1 MRISVGR
8 GGRIR
13 ASFRVG
19 KHLGVSVP
27 LGGVSGRTRRSN
39 PSPSATTSTGFDDYV
54 SPSDPDYLAKMEA
67 QTQAYRVKRL
77 AYEAAAREEMARLEA
92 TKTRKARGGAASG
105 ADPTHNTF
113 NRRFGEERRVRA
125 SRRAAHMAPASDDKD
140 HDQEPQIMPAKRR
153 WPGRRA
159 RPRSSE

>member
-27 LGGVSGRTRRSN
+27 LGGVNGRTRRSN
-39 PSPSATTSTGFDDYV
+39 PSPKVARRGEPDDYV

-67 QTQAYRVKRL
+67 QTQAYRAKRL

-92 TKTRKARGGAASG
+92 AKARKAARWGR
-105 ADPTHNTF
+105 T
-113 NRRFGEERRVRA
+113 RR
-125 SRRAAHMAPASDDKD
+125 
-140 HDQEPQIMPAKRR
+140 
-153 WPGRRA
+153 
-159 RPRSSE
+159 